1 MRNKI
6 SDIEKSMI
14 YYQTNSIYLQKE
26 KKSSSP
32 NRSNFNTYD
41 NSQSKFNSQDANN
54 NTDKNYNYEYKEK
67 SQNSALNNLEPE
79 NKRLKEDLKSRDK
92 IIISLENQIRELLVL
107 NKTCYDLL
115 GQLNN

>member
-6 SDIEKSMI
+6 SDLEKSMI
-14 YYQTNSIYLQKE
+14 YYQKNSIYLQKE
-26 KKSSSP
+26 NKSLSP
-32 NRSNFNTYD
+32 SRSKFNTND
-41 NSQSKFNSQDANN
+41 NSESKFNSNDVNN
-54 NTDKNYNYEYKEK
+54 NDINYNYEYREK
-67 SQNSALNNLEPE
+67 SQNSGLNNLEPE

-92 IIISLENQIRELLVL
+92 IIISLENQISELLVL